1 MCTYHFLFS
10 TVTNEQL
17 KYFEEVAKDVYSQ
30 TPSLLYEVPDD
41 VNVSMDDFS
50 ITVSDCSARILGS
63 VTATVEEGKLT
74 FEYNDGISDRKILTV
89 AITLLILLVLLMVGA
104 FTYAIFEDFIKYSY
118 FKCRGYFRN
127 KKIDKNKNK

>member
-1 MCTYHFLFS
+1 MSKLTTLSSNQKQFIKGGVIFLLIAIFLTSIVLCTYYLLFS
-10 TVTNEQL
+10 TVTTEQL

-30 TPSLLYEVPDD
+30 TPSVLYEVPDD

-63 VTATVEEGKLT
+63 VTATVEESKLI
-74 FEYNDGISDRKILTV
+74 FEY
-89 AITLLILLVLLMVGA
+89 
-104 FTYAIFEDFIKYSY
+104 FIKYSY

-127 KKIDKNKNK
+127 KKIGKNKNK